1 MIRVQIVFV
10 IDTLFE
16 IVVVVVEVVVEVVVV
31 VVSIS
36 VVEKYEAT
44 LGVHKKRK
52 GKNQFITS
60 LDF

>member
-16 IVVVVVEVVVEVVVV
+16 IVVVVVVEVVVV

-36 VVEKYEAT
+36 VVGKYKAT
-44 LGVHKKRK
+44 LGVYKKE
-52 GKNQFITS
+52 
-60 LDF
+60 